1 MKSIIINNDSKIK
14 LSNNNIIIENS
25 KGIFN
30 ESLDCISLIII
41 QSKATLTTDLI
52 NETINKDIP
61 IIICSDKKLPNAVI
75 LPYYGFFNRF
85 ETISKQINWS
95 DEQKQKVS
103 LKIIEN
109 KILNQQKVIELL
121 FHKPN
126 AYQNYLDSINI
137 ENKTRQEAF
146 VARKYFYKLFGNQF
160 NRRDY
165 DNDINK
171 KLNYGYAII
180 ASIITNE
187 IVSHGYLT
195 EIGINHFAKTNNFN
209 LTYDIIEPFRQ
220 IVDMFVYNTKSNEFN
235 TDYKIQLVN
244 LLYNEIVYN
253 NKKYSVMS
261 AIKEYV
267 LSIIKALNGKSKI
280 GTIEII

>member
-1 MKSIIINNDSKIK
+1 M
-14 LSNNNIIIENS
+14 
-25 KGIFN
+25 
-30 ESLDCISLIII
+30 
-41 QSKATLTTDLI
+41 
-52 NETINKDIP
+52 
-61 IIICSDKKLPNAVI
+61 PNAVI
-75 LPYYGFFNRF
+75 LPYYGSFNRF

-121 FHKPN
+121 FHKSD
-126 AYQNYLDSINI
+126 AYQNYFDSINI

-195 EIGINHFAKTNNFN
+195 EIGINHFAKTNNF
-209 LTYDIIEPFRQ
+209 
-220 IVDMFVYNTKSNEFN
+220 VDMFVYNTKSNEFN
-235 TDYKIQLVN
+235 TDYKVQLVN

-253 NKKYSVMS
+253 KKKYSVIN

-267 LSIIKALNGKSKI
+267 LSIIKALNGKSNI
-280 GTIEII
+280 GIIEII

>member
-75 LPYYGFFNRF
+75 LPYYGSFNRF
-85 ETISKQINWS
+85 ETISKQINWG
-95 DEQKQKVS
+95 DE
-103 LKIIEN
+103 
-109 KILNQQKVIELL
+109 QKVIELL
-121 FHKPN
+121 FHKPD

-137 ENKTRQEAF
+137 ENKTKQEAF

-209 LTYDIIEPFRQ
+209 FTYDIIEPFRQ

-235 TDYKIQLVN
+235 TDYKVQLVN